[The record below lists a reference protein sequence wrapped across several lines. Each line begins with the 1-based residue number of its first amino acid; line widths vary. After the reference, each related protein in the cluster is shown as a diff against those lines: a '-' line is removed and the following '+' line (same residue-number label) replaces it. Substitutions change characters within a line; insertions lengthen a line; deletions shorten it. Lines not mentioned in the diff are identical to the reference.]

1 MILTNEKGVTLQAL
15 IITIVLLLIVTSIG
29 ATAGTSAL
37 EYSKYSKLKTELQLL
52 QTKVN
57 ELNENN
63 DSSKGQDLNNAQKE
77 ILEKEEVKSIIYKG
91 KEDKKDEVKN
101 GFKFF
106 SVSEIKSDFDLSG
119 IERSYLI
126 NVDYRY
132 VVSCEGFKYKN
143 VTYYMIDQMDDGM
156 YNVEYHNKNSN
167 TGAFE
172 VSSSIE
178 GNVGKIIVSI
188 NNYDGYINNWQVKYK
203 LNTEEKWQISNDLEF
218 TVDNAGT
225 YIVNVVHS
233 DEIDLGKKTVTVSNE
248 LGWNQSK
255 KVNSPRLMTGL
266 NPIKFSEPDDSK
278 EGQTIQTNKSDINWY
293 DYDTKKWANT
303 QTKDGSMWVWIPRYA
318 YKINKSNQTFDVVFL
333 VGTTDNYYDKDGKLQ
348 TAKRQTS
355 ETDIPDATKDYVV
368 HPAFTNESNIG
379 YVNGGWKKELT
390 GIWVSKFEAGYAGG
404 NNNADKV
411 DSKIKYSQKNV
422 WASGYETE
430 TGKEGS
436 IKARNFYNPNE
447 YDYATMAIKY
457 PTFQGL
463 TYSMN
468 YINHSDAFSISRAL
482 TDEGNIYKLSN
493 KETDSHL
500 IKNSEWGAVSYL
512 GQSQYGLNGTNI
524 RINNLTLNNSVPTI
538 YAVTGYAAKTLQDG
552 DTKLEDARPVSSTEK
567 VYKWTEKEGQTAS
580 CTGTIYGIYDMS
592 GGTWERTA
600 AIVNNGNDSG
610 NLNTYGKAIMNALNN
625 GKSSEYVTVYPTGE
639 YKGQSLDDASK
650 ANYAANTKI
659 YGDAIRETSTA
670 GLGQTSW
677 YSDYSYFVGAYGPFF
692 ARGGYYWHTSGA
704 GLFYFIRD
712 NGTSNYGNGF
722 RSVLVAQ

>member
-1 MILTNEKGVTLQAL
+1 MILTNEKGVTLQSL
-15 IITIVLLLIVTSIG
+15 IITIVLLLILTSIG
-29 ATAGTSAL
+29 TTAGTSAL

-63 DSSKGQDLNNAQKE
+63 DYSKGQDLKNVNNAQKE

-106 SVSEIKSDFDLSG
+106 SVSEIKNDFDLSG

-167 TGAFE
+167 KGAFE

-225 YIVNVVHS
+225 YIVNVVHG

-248 LGWNQSK
+248 LGWNQGK
-255 KVNSPRLMTGL
+255 KVNSPKLMSGL

-293 DYDTKKWANT
+293 DYDTKKWANS

-379 YVNGGWKKELT
+379 YANGGWKKELA
-390 GIWVSKFEAGYAGG
+390 GIWVAKFEAGYFDK
-404 NNNADKV
+404 NLVDADKE
-411 DSKIKYSQKNV
+411 KYSSSVNYSQTYGYTSAEKN
-422 WASGYETE
+422 ED
-430 TGKEGS
+430 
-436 IKARNFYNPNE
+436 ARNYLDGV
-447 YDYATMAIKY
+447 YGSKTTAIKY
-457 PTFQGL
+457 PTFQGGK
-463 TYSMN
+463 YSMN
-468 YINHSDAFSISRAL
+468 YINHNDAFNISKAIAG
-482 TDEGNIYKLSN
+482 DSNNIYGLKSN
-493 KETDSHL
+493 STDSHL
-500 IKNSEWGAVSYL
+500 IKNSEWEAVSYL

-524 RINNLTLNNSVPTI
+524 RINNLTLNNSVKTI
-538 YAVTGYAAKTLQDG
+538 YAVTGYASKTSD
-552 DTKLEDARPVSSTEK
+552 DAGATSSTSD
-567 VYKWTEKEGQTAS
+567 VYKWTEKGGQTAS

-592 GGTWERTA
+592 GGTWERSA
-600 AIVNNGNDSG
+600 AIVNNGNG

-625 GKSSEYVTVYPTGE
+625 GKSSEYVTVYPKGE
-639 YKGQSLDDASK
+639 TSGQSLDDASK
-650 ANYAANTKI
+650 SNYAANTKI

-677 YSDYSYFVGAYGPFF
+677 YSDYSIFVGAYGPFF
-692 ARGGYYWHTSGA
+692 NRGGGYLNTSGA
-704 GLFYFIRD
+704 GLFYFSRAD
-712 NGTSNYGNGF
+712 GNSNYNDGF

>member
-500 IKNSEWGAVSYL
+500 KKNSEWGAVSYL

-552 DTKLEDARPVSSTEK
+552 DTKLEDAGPVSSTDK
-567 VYKWTEKEGQTAS
+567 VYKWTEKDGQTAS

-592 GGTWERTA
+592 GGTWERSA

-625 GKSSEYVTVYPTGE
+625 GKSSEYVTVYPTNE
-639 YKGQSLDDASK
+639 SKGQSLDDASK
-650 ANYAANTKI
+650 SNYAVNTKI